1 MTIGGSIA
9 LIVIGAILRYAISWS
24 PSHVNVPLIGAILM
38 IGGAIGLII
47 SLSFLFARRRRTA
60 APPADVYEQRRY
72 TDRPA
77 APPADVYE
85 QRRYTDRPAGD
96 VYEERRYTE
105 SPGRYNDPPL

>member
-47 SLSFLFARRRRTA
+47 SLAFLFARRRRPA
-60 APPADVYEQRRY
+60 APRADVYEERRY

-77 APPADVYE
+77 APPADE
-85 QRRYTDRPAGD
+85 
-96 VYEERRYTE
+96 YEERRYTE
-105 SPGRYNDPPL
+105 SPGRYSDPPL